1 MKLVTQHF
9 VIIFITLLLYAGVQP
24 AQAQQPSDQFIY
36 TVQSGDTLSQIAYR
50 HGLQIQAVARAN
62 RLRPPYM
69 VYVGQA
75 LILPGVLIPTPTPAF
90 SGSAPAP
97 DVTAP
102 NASSTPQPEFIPF
115 EIGTTHTVQSGE
127 TLFSIAQLYEVPLNH
142 IILANSISNPDILQL
157 GQILQI
163 PTGPPQTP
171 TNHPAPFE
179 SVQLSE
185 PVIIQG
191 RTLIISVQ
199 LSQVVTLQGDID
211 GRPLF
216 FTGSGQRKWA
226 LAAIHALAQS
236 NQYPITLV
244 ATLPNGQEVTTYQS
258 VTVVDGPYGSENI
271 ELNEETGSLLDPE
284 ISQVEWNRL
293 AEIWS
298 EVTPRPMWS
307 GRWRYPANY
316 PSVYVTSDFGTR
328 RSYGGGPVTSFHGGT
343 DFAGGEDKA
352 IYAPAA
358 GQVVLAEA
366 LNVRGN
372 AVLIDH
378 GLGLYSGYW
387 HQTEMLVTEGQFV
400 EPGDI
405 IGYIGGTGLVTGPHL
420 HWEMR
425 LNGFA
430 VEPLQWTERAIP

>member
-1 MKLVTQHF
+1 MRR
-9 VIIFITLLLYAGVQP
+9 ILYLTIVLTILFFYSGIQP
-24 AQAQQPSDQFIY
+24 VQAQQPPDQFVY

-50 HGLQIQAVARAN
+50 HGLQIQMVARAN

-69 VYVGQA
+69 IYVGQE
-75 LILPGVLIPTPTPAF
+75 LILPGVPLPTSTPVF

-97 DVTAP
+97 DVDAP
-102 NASSTPQPEFIPF
+102 NASSTPQPKFSPF
-115 EIGTTHTVQSGE
+115 EIGAMHTVQQGE
-127 TLFSIAQLYEVPLNH
+127 TLFSIAQLYDTPLNH
-142 IILANSISNPDILQL
+142 IILANSIDNPDILQM
-157 GQILQI
+157 GQVLQI
-163 PTGPPQTP
+163 PTGPPQTL
-171 TNHPAPFE
+171 TNHPDPFE

-185 PVIIQG
+185 SVIIQG

-199 LSQVVTLQGDID
+199 LSQVVTLRGDID
-211 GRPLF
+211 GRVLF
-216 FTGSGQRKWA
+216 FTGTGQRKWA
-226 LAAIHALAQS
+226 LAAIHPLAQS
-236 NQYPITLV
+236 NQYPITLI
-244 ATLPNGQEVTTYQS
+244 ATLPSGQEVTTYQS

-271 ELNEETGSLLDPE
+271 ALNEETSSLLDPE
-284 ISQVEWNRL
+284 ISQAEWNRL
-293 AEIWS
+293 VEIWS
-298 EVTPRPMWS
+298 EVTPRPLWS
-307 GRWRYPANY
+307 GRWRYPVNY

-343 DFAGGEDKA
+343 DFAGGQDKT

-358 GQVVLAEA
+358 GRVVLAES

-372 AVLIDH
+372 AVLLDH

-387 HQTEMLVTEGQFV
+387 HQTEILVTEGQFV

-420 HWEMR
+420 HWELR